1 MSFLAQGRDILK
13 TYKKERNDRF
23 GHKVIRT
30 ALDDLP
36 TPTGRGREKA
46 HTTRVQED
54 IVSSS
59 ESVSLSDHEEEE
71 QVIAPSMPL
80 GPRTGNFDADIPPS
94 PKVSK
99 CKKGQKRKRSNTRD
113 SITPD
118 MFDSPK
124 SSGLSSDIVIPPSG
138 VPRRS
143 AEEIDTSVGTSH
155 SAASSG
161 DLLSK
166 NSSDNIIVYQLGS

>member
-1 MSFLAQGRDILK
+1 MK

-36 TPTGRGREKA
+36 TPTGRRSEKA
-46 HTTRVQED
+46 QTKIVQED

-71 QVIAPSMPL
+71 QVIGPSKPL
-80 GPRTGNFDADIPPS
+80 GPRTGNFDADFPPT

-99 CKKGQKRKRSNTRD
+99 CKTGQKSKRSYRRE

-124 SSGLSSDIVIPPSG
+124 SSGMSSDIVIPPSG
-138 VPRRS
+138 LPRRS
-143 AEEIDTSVGTSH
+143 VEETDSSVGTSNT
-155 SAASSG
+155 AASSG
-161 DLLSK
+161 DLLCK
-166 NSSDNIIVYQLGS
+166 NT

>member
-1 MSFLAQGRDILK
+1 MSFLAQGREILK

-36 TPTGRGREKA
+36 TPTGRRSEKA
-46 HTTRVQED
+46 QTKIVQED

-59 ESVSLSDHEEEE
+59 ESVSLSDHEEED
-71 QVIAPSMPL
+71 QVIGPSKPL
-80 GPRTGNFDADIPPS
+80 GPRTGNFDADFPPT

-99 CKKGQKRKRSNTRD
+99 CKTGQKGKRSYRRE

-124 SSGLSSDIVIPPSG
+124 SSGMSSDIVIPPSG

-143 AEEIDTSVGTSH
+143 VEEINSSVGTSNT
-155 SAASSG
+155 AASSG

-166 NSSDNIIVYQLGS
+166 IT